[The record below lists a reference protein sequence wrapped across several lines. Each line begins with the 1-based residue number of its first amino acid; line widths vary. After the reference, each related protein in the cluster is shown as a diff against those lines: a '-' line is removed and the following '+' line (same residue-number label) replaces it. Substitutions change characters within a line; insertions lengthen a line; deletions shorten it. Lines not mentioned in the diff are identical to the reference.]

1 MRLDEFLVNTKE
13 GERDLR
19 PKLFDKLCY
28 FVETE
33 SVDHI

>member
-1 MRLDEFLVNTKE
+1 MRLDESLVNTKE
-13 GERDLR
+13 GGDLR

-33 SVDHI
+33 SVDYI